1 MTMTSAETQDVV
13 DLTQDE
19 EDCDELVA
27 RVGRSSGLGAAD
39 RQAADQQAA
48 EAAQVLGSDASGAH
62 VQPRRPPKLQWA
74 QHLLESHVQQATS
87 AQQQQ
92 QQAHV
97 CKSPLAQYQTPSQP
111 RVPAPNLTDPALHL
125 LDHTFMMD
133 ALSVLTHSQAA
144 AHRSDQP
151 GFASLDVRYM
161 QLLSQAQAVDQGRL
175 LVFLEWL
182 TVKMCQ
188 RGLCTA
194 HMALVNDV
202 LLSCQAAKGGVLITI
217 MALTSMAAHRA
228 PGYVP
233 EYVRVIQG
241 RQPEYEALA
250 MFPWLQPIQ
259 AGGNFTTMQYLK
271 FSPSGAMSHSNLA
284 NHMKHKPYMCIN
296 PIYLEQCN
304 DAELR
309 SLSANGL
316 LRNSGLQQNQA
327 WLSELS
333 RKDSSHLYVF
343 GRRQRT
349 SADQHIP
356 GPSAQAVPMPD
367 LSKPTDG
374 TSPAA
379 GAALPSRAS
388 AESIWVHSSSWSGDS
403 VSHKSASAQK
413 HTGMLARDASGRF
426 SRLGQQGV
434 DSGEEDKVQVD
445 QQEGDSIK
453 SERQGQ
459 EVACSA
465 PNLMSMLLPKPFV
478 KAVWALDLYLSEV
491 EQQGYKSILED
502 AFVLVRDRD
511 QQHLVQVKACHPDHN
526 MQPVF
531 TIQNGEEVR
540 FEELS
545 DAVHFEAHHVRLH
558 QVAIITGKLP
568 RLLLDEVAHA
578 NMEARIEQSVAY
590 FELQEQLKQAG
601 LDTSTQQALTEEIT
615 LLTSQI
621 MSRPSD
627 AIYSR
632 IDEDWKTQEEETRSF
647 FIKLCGSKADE
658 ALAEAKQSPA
668 AKQEPATV
676 ADTAV
681 PDQQAIASKL
691 VSAKPLD
698 QPQAPSSATSPQ
710 PHIAPP
716 LDQHDAQAATAL
728 QEDAAPPV
736 DQEDLLE
743 SAGMGHVGK
752 WQEIIRVD
760 DGEGVP
766 GIAIGHWLKEAKR
779 NGLKRTGGRPQAAK
793 ATAASPKEAD
803 PLDVAISAYP
813 EASPS
818 GQQQANV
825 KSPAGSERATDA
837 ETSPNK
843 KAAES
848 QAGTKNLFKHKHK
861 PGIACLACNEAKRQ
875 KRIQRQ
881 AQLTQDGS
889 IPQGEASPT
898 EGVPDAK
905 AGRANRPDG
914 QHGGAAIAAVTE
926 NGQISS
932 GAAEGSAWV
941 PVELDFGE
949 KPTSPFSKAAAQQ
962 HLKLGSGNK
971 APKLASTAQLHS
983 SSKST
988 KSSQVSKPSVGR
1000 PPKLDSLSTTNS
1012 AGKGSAEA
1020 AGPGLEAGADV
1031 SVKAGVGTK
1040 PGVTLLIKGHKGSLP
1055 GVSHPQC
1062 SSNADS
1068 AADGGDAG
1076 TSPSNGLRS
1085 PKSPSSPTSPSRK
1098 SAVTSHKH
1106 VSSAAVLS
1114 HDLGQTPS
1122 EKVASPTN
1130 PSSQPAP
1137 ALSKKVSSPPSPAP
1151 VSALTSPE
1159 KVSSP
1164 PDPAAAT
1171 IAPQPSVTGDT
1182 RDKGVSPMQEVA
1194 LISKMDLNT
1203 GAQPQ
1208 RKLGMK
1214 RKRSTE
1220 AAACDG
1226 AAKKSSAN
1234 FGGLSIVPLPKA
1246 KPSPPEGHLI
1256 EEQMDEDQPYWAGR
1270 NAPHLPSWPGPHGA
1284 AEAEPWSTNR
1294 VGRCWAGAGYTD
1306 TPLNSMLMRSVFMGT
1321 LKSEGSLGTSAWQSA
1336 LREWWDGNLVVFTL
1350 PGEVA
1355 ANCLQAATA
1364 SMNLARVVKLL
1375 RNGQPLI
1382 TNLSVAQAG
1391 GHSVCKQHVARL
1403 WLTRPRGVTD
1413 TLLDMLSQE
1422 AKASLEEVVPG
1433 LLQKRDDAKR
1443 SYMIGLI
1450 TLTGGTA

>member
-241 RQPEYEALA
+241 RQPEGEAVVVIKKDAAGNL
-250 MFPWLQPIQ
+250 PCGRGQGIQ
-259 AGGNFTTMQYLK
+259 VKEPLSIVFAPDTHASQK

-327 WLSELS
+327 SNCMTTASRSSLAHLRPEAHSSNAQGAADASTAGPDADAVPVSTTKENQPQQDSGAAWMAAAAAQNDKPPDSPSANADVPSGAARPPFEDAAPKGTVQSPHESPVALWPSFTPPKQCSAVTDRQTPASPNSASLPCIAAASSTPEATTQASLLPSTSPAPPATESATLTVSPLAASGPTPAAATASAPWTVTSGHTSPCPLGTSQQQPQPQQQVSLTPKPLLNTTATASGPPKQAEGQDDGNGGAKAQQTAAAAAFTSSEGSGEGGEGRLYPFPAPRS
-333 RKDSSHLYVF
+333 AQDKLAGIVSCSPCAAEDSSHLYVF

-374 TSPAA
+374 TSP
-379 GAALPSRAS
+379 
-388 AESIWVHSSSWSGDS
+388 
-403 VSHKSASAQK
+403 
-413 HTGMLARDASGRF
+413 GMLARDASGRF
-426 SRLGQQGV
+426 SRLGQQVPIAGDVTGQPHGGAAEASEANTGSGGHDAMPVKQQGV

-601 LDTSTQQALTEEIT
+601 LDTH
-615 LLTSQI
+615 
-621 MSRPSD
+621 
-627 AIYSR
+627 
-632 IDEDWKTQEEETRSF
+632 
-647 FIKLCGSKADE
+647 
-658 ALAEAKQSPA
+658 
-668 AKQEPATV
+668 ATG
-676 ADTAV
+676 
-681 PDQQAIASKL
+681 
-691 VSAKPLD
+691 LD
-698 QPQAPSSATSPQ
+698 
-710 PHIAPP
+710 
-716 LDQHDAQAATAL
+716 
-728 QEDAAPPV
+728 
-736 DQEDLLE
+736 
-743 SAGMGHVGK
+743 
-752 WQEIIRVD
+752 
-760 DGEGVP
+760 
-766 GIAIGHWLKEAKR
+766 
-779 NGLKRTGGRPQAAK
+779 
-793 ATAASPKEAD
+793 
-803 PLDVAISAYP
+803 
-813 EASPS
+813 
-818 GQQQANV
+818 
-825 KSPAGSERATDA
+825 
-837 ETSPNK
+837 
-843 KAAES
+843 
-848 QAGTKNLFKHKHK
+848 
-861 PGIACLACNEAKRQ
+861 
-875 KRIQRQ
+875 
-881 AQLTQDGS
+881 
-889 IPQGEASPT
+889 
-898 EGVPDAK
+898 
-905 AGRANRPDG
+905 
-914 QHGGAAIAAVTE
+914 
-926 NGQISS
+926 
-932 GAAEGSAWV
+932 
-941 PVELDFGE
+941 
-949 KPTSPFSKAAAQQ
+949 
-962 HLKLGSGNK
+962 
-971 APKLASTAQLHS
+971 
-983 SSKST
+983 
-988 KSSQVSKPSVGR
+988 
-1000 PPKLDSLSTTNS
+1000 
-1012 AGKGSAEA
+1012 
-1020 AGPGLEAGADV
+1020 
-1031 SVKAGVGTK
+1031 
-1040 PGVTLLIKGHKGSLP
+1040 
-1055 GVSHPQC
+1055 
-1062 SSNADS
+1062 
-1068 AADGGDAG
+1068 
-1076 TSPSNGLRS
+1076 
-1085 PKSPSSPTSPSRK
+1085 
-1098 SAVTSHKH
+1098 
-1106 VSSAAVLS
+1106 
-1114 HDLGQTPS
+1114 
-1122 EKVASPTN
+1122 
-1130 PSSQPAP
+1130 
-1137 ALSKKVSSPPSPAP
+1137 
-1151 VSALTSPE
+1151 
-1159 KVSSP
+1159 
-1164 PDPAAAT
+1164 
-1171 IAPQPSVTGDT
+1171 
-1182 RDKGVSPMQEVA
+1182 
-1194 LISKMDLNT
+1194 
-1203 GAQPQ
+1203 
-1208 RKLGMK
+1208 
-1214 RKRSTE
+1214 
-1220 AAACDG
+1220 
-1226 AAKKSSAN
+1226 
-1234 FGGLSIVPLPKA
+1234 
-1246 KPSPPEGHLI
+1246 
-1256 EEQMDEDQPYWAGR
+1256 
-1270 NAPHLPSWPGPHGA
+1270 
-1284 AEAEPWSTNR
+1284 
-1294 VGRCWAGAGYTD
+1294 
-1306 TPLNSMLMRSVFMGT
+1306 
-1321 LKSEGSLGTSAWQSA
+1321 
-1336 LREWWDGNLVVFTL
+1336 
-1350 PGEVA
+1350 
-1355 ANCLQAATA
+1355 
-1364 SMNLARVVKLL
+1364 
-1375 RNGQPLI
+1375 
-1382 TNLSVAQAG
+1382 
-1391 GHSVCKQHVARL
+1391 
-1403 WLTRPRGVTD
+1403 
-1413 TLLDMLSQE
+1413 
-1422 AKASLEEVVPG
+1422 
-1433 LLQKRDDAKR
+1433 
-1443 SYMIGLI
+1443 
-1450 TLTGGTA
+1450 